1 VWLDVDQVVKQA
13 FRDLA
18 TGRSVSVAGPQYKA
32 VSALLRHGPRSLARL
47 ATASRQRNPR
57 FGARD

>member
-1 VWLDVDQVVKQA
+1 VVDQA
-13 FRDLA
+13 MRDVA
-18 TGRSVSVAGPQYKA
+18 RSRPVSVAGPQYK
-32 VSALLRHGPRSLARL
+32 VFSAFLRHGPRSLARL

>member
-1 VWLDVDQVVKQA
+1 M
-13 FRDLA
+13 
-18 TGRSVSVAGPQYKA
+18 SVAGPQYKA
-32 VSALLRHGPRSLARL
+32 FSTLLRHGPRSLARL

>member
-1 VWLDVDQVVKQA
+1 
-13 FRDLA
+13 
-18 TGRSVSVAGPQYKA
+18 VSVAGAQYKA
-32 VSALLRHGPRSLARL
+32 FSSILQYGPRSLARL